1 MLYRNTYLEI
11 DLDIFHKNVKEIL
24 LSSFTDF
31 CFVLKANA
39 YGHGIEVITKELNQY
54 DQITIIAVA
63 TLNEALKIKEITN
76 KEILIL
82 GYLENNL
89 LEIAVNNDFI
99 VTIFEIEQAQIINK
113 IKQSKVFIKVDTGF
127 HRLGKAPTDDYL
139 KEVIQIN
146 RLENIIIEGI
156 YTHLRLIDNELDN
169 QQYYL
174 FQGFLNKLKGS
185 DAEIKY
191 ESILDSIALTR
202 HSSYDQNLPR
212 IGSLMFGLTSD
223 NEIGKINVLPVQS
236 LKSIVTNVVP
246 VDSKGF
252 GYADTKY
259 PNIKEIAILS
269 IGYSDGIP
277 RDISDQGFV
286 LIGDYKCNIVGL
298 PSMDQLSVDVTD
310 KDVSKGDKAVIFG
323 NNGITLKQLSKNLK
337 TNKNELVSKI
347 SSRVPKVYFKSNKV
361 KYIIDELV
369 GELYEY

>member
-11 DLDIFHKNVKEIL
+11 NLDKFHNNVKEIL
-24 LSSFTDF
+24 LSSITDF

-63 TLNEALKIKEITN
+63 TLNEALKIKEMTN

-113 IKQSKVFIKVDTGF
+113 IKRSKVFVKVDTGF
-127 HRLGKAPTDDYL
+127 HRLGKAPSNDFL
-139 KEVIQIN
+139 KEIIQIN
-146 RLENIIIEGI
+146 SLENIIIEGI
-156 YTHLRLIDNELDN
+156 YTHLRLINNELDN
-169 QQYYL
+169 QQYSS
-174 FQGFLNKLKGS
+174 FQVFLNKLIDS
-185 DAEIKY
+185 DVNIKY
-191 ESILDSIALTR
+191 ESILDSIAFSR
-202 HSSYDQNLPR
+202 HSIYKQNLPR
-212 IGSLMFGLTSD
+212 IGSLMFGLASD
-223 NEIGKINVLPVQS
+223 KEFSKINVLPVQT
-236 LKSIVTNVVP
+236 LKSIVTNVVK

-277 RDISDQGFV
+277 RDISDKGFV
-286 LIGDYKCNIVGL
+286 LINDYKCNIVGL

-310 KDVSKGDKAVIFG
+310 KDISKGDKAVIFG
-323 NNGITLKQLSKNLK
+323 NKGITLKELSKNLN
-337 TNKNELVSKI
+337 TNKNELISKI
-347 SSRVPKVYFKSNKV
+347 SSRVPKVYLKSNKV

-369 GELYEY
+369 GELFEY

>member
-146 RLENIIIEGI
+146 RLENIIIEVI
-156 YTHLRLIDNELDN
+156 YW
-169 QQYYL
+169 
-174 FQGFLNKLKGS
+174 
-185 DAEIKY
+185 
-191 ESILDSIALTR
+191 
-202 HSSYDQNLPR
+202 
-212 IGSLMFGLTSD
+212 
-223 NEIGKINVLPVQS
+223 
-236 LKSIVTNVVP
+236 IV
-246 VDSKGF
+246 
-252 GYADTKY
+252 
-259 PNIKEIAILS
+259 
-269 IGYSDGIP
+269 
-277 RDISDQGFV
+277 
-286 LIGDYKCNIVGL
+286 
-298 PSMDQLSVDVTD
+298 
-310 KDVSKGDKAVIFG
+310 
-323 NNGITLKQLSKNLK
+323 
-337 TNKNELVSKI
+337 
-347 SSRVPKVYFKSNKV
+347 
-361 KYIIDELV
+361 
-369 GELYEY
+369 

>member
-298 PSMDQLSVDVTD
+298 PSMDQLSVDITGLD
-310 KDVSKGDKAVIFG
+310 ILRGSIATIFG
-323 NNGITLKQLSKNLK
+323 GKGITLKQLSENLD
-337 TNKNELVSKI
+337 TNKNELVSGI
-347 SSRVPKVYFKSNKV
+347 SSRVPRVYIKGNQK
-361 KYIIDELV
+361 KYIEDEWV
-369 GELYEY
+369 GEIYEY